1 MKRNIRSI
9 FFISFFA
16 ILCILC
22 KKAENPFV
30 VSPEVIILQNG
41 LLLDGNG
48 SYPVENDFIVIE
60 NGYIKYVGQDS
71 NLIIPEG
78 SRVIDLSGKTILPG
92 IINAHVHDGYY
103 ASNLKEWAKSGV
115 TTVRDLGNFN
125 HSPIEAYSLR
135 DKLLKDDENARLVA
149 AGPMVTAVGGYGNY
163 EVSSPEDAQQKTL
176 NLIESGADIIKIAIE
191 DDLQGKRWQ
200 MLSMDEVNAV
210 VQTAHDNNLLISAH
224 ISRAKHLEMAITSGV
239 NDVAH
244 MIVDE
249 LTEDNISK
257 MIDKNIFWIPTLEL
271 WKGVSE
277 IHTLNWD
284 KVAISN
290 LRKFVSSGGKVA
302 LGTDYNG
309 YINKFDLGMP
319 VQEIKLMQEAGMT
332 NMDIIIACTRH
343 ASIVCN
349 MDSEIGTIEQG
360 KIADILILND
370 NPIENLNALT
380 DVFMII
386 HNGSIIREAN

>member
-1 MKRNIRSI
+1 MIKNIHSI
-9 FFISFFA
+9 FFILFFS
-16 ILCILC
+16 ILYTSCN
-22 KKAENPFV
+22 KPEKPFA

-41 LLLDGNG
+41 HLVDGNG
-48 SYPVENDFIVIE
+48 SDPVENDFIVIE
-60 NGYIKYVGQDS
+60 NGYIKFVGHDS
-71 NLIIPEG
+71 DLIIPED

-92 IINAHVHDGYY
+92 IINAHVHNGYS

-125 HSPIEAYSLR
+125 HSPIEVYSLR
-135 DKLLKDDENARLVA
+135 DNLLKNNENARLVA
-149 AGPMVTAVGGYGNY
+149 AGPMVTAVGGYGRY
-163 EVSSPEDAQQKTL
+163 KVSSPEDAQQKTQ

-191 DDLQGKRWQ
+191 DNLQLRRWQ
-200 MLSMDEVNAV
+200 MLSMDEVNV
-210 VQTAHDNNLLISAH
+210 IVQTTHDNNLPVSAH
-224 ISRAKHLEMAITSGV
+224 ISRAIHLEMAINADV

-257 MIDKNIFWIPTLEL
+257 MIDKNIFCVPTLGL
-271 WKGVSE
+271 WKMISE
-277 IHTLNWD
+277 MYSLNWD
-284 KVAISN
+284 KVAINN

-302 LGTDYNG
+302 LGTDYSE
-309 YINKFDLGMP
+309 YLYDFDLGMP

-349 MDSEIGTIEQG
+349 MENEIGTIEEG
-360 KIADILILND
+360 KIADILILNN
-370 NPIENLNALT
+370 NPIENINALT
-380 DVFMII
+380 NVFMII
-386 HNGSIIREAN
+386 HNGSIIREDN